1 MNKQTDTI
9 VAPATATGDTLIAD
23 PAAAPRARPIAR
35 ATQPRE
41 SGVKRIVGF
50 LGWIFTGFGLI
61 PALFNRKRARYKA
74 QEVTVYSAHRAFFLW
89 ALILTGFVGSAM
101 ARHWHGHERVEVAL
115 GWVYLWV
122 LVYTFV
128 TVFFDVGTLKLL
140 LWIGVFTL
148 LWVSS
153 KYIELRQ
160 HVHVLSGVFAYLKG
174 LRPRLDP
181 GFASV
186 VSWLLLVPW
195 IGALF
200 QTFTNG
206 RKRFTPNEIS
216 EWYVGEGC
224 ELTDRSGL
232 KFRTRYRDILESVLG
247 FGAGDLIAY
256 DNSHNVIKK
265 YESVLFL
272 AFLWHR
278 LDEILHERSALV
290 DNAPENP
297 VEVEEHHVAASAA
310 K

>member
-1 MNKQTDTI
+1 MNNQTDTI
-9 VAPATATGDTLIAD
+9 VAPAPVTGGTLIAD
-23 PAAAPRARPIAR
+23 PAAAPRAGPIAG
-35 ATQPRE
+35 ATQRRE
-41 SGVKRIVGF
+41 SGAKRLFGF

-61 PALFNRKRARYKA
+61 PALFNRKSARYKA

-89 ALILTGFVGSAM
+89 ALILTGFVGSALVN
-101 ARHWHGHERVEVAL
+101 HWHNPRVPLVL

-122 LVYTFV
+122 LVYTFI

-140 LWIGVFTL
+140 LWMGIFTL

-153 KYIELRQ
+153 KYIEQLK
-160 HVHVLSGVFAYLKG
+160 HVHVLSGVFAYLRNLHPK
-174 LRPRLDP
+174 LDP

-186 VSWLLLVPW
+186 VSWLLLAPW

-200 QTFTNG
+200 LTFTNG

-297 VEVEEHHVAASAA
+297 VEVEETRVPASAG

>member
-1 MNKQTDTI
+1 
-9 VAPATATGDTLIAD
+9 
-23 PAAAPRARPIAR
+23 
-35 ATQPRE
+35 
-41 SGVKRIVGF
+41 
-50 LGWIFTGFGLI
+50 
-61 PALFNRKRARYKA
+61 
-74 QEVTVYSAHRAFFLW
+74 
-89 ALILTGFVGSAM
+89 
-101 ARHWHGHERVEVAL
+101 
-115 GWVYLWV
+115 
-122 LVYTFV
+122 
-128 TVFFDVGTLKLL
+128 
-140 LWIGVFTL
+140 
-148 LWVSS
+148 
-153 KYIELRQ
+153 
-160 HVHVLSGVFAYLKG
+160 
-174 LRPRLDP
+174 
-181 GFASV
+181 
-186 VSWLLLVPW
+186 VPW

-297 VEVEEHHVAASAA
+297 VEVEETHLPAGAAV